1 MLYAA
6 HGSNLHPVRL
16 SLRLPGSRFLGTG
29 VVPGRKLRFHKRS
42 IDHSGK
48 CNIVEGNDS
57 VYVSVYELSEEEKT
71 KLDAIEGVGSGYSVQ
86 TINIPGFS
94 ECLTYIA
101 ADTHIDEALRP
112 YSWYKELV
120 LAGCES
126 LGFPEGYVT
135 MIQNISAIDDP
146 DEHRHAINMGIV
158 EKLRLSVNGA
168 SIIKRK
174 QSWSGK

>member
-29 VVPGRKLRFHKRS
+29 VVAGRKLRFHKRS
-42 IDHSGK
+42 VDHSGK
-48 CNIVEGNDS
+48 CNIVEGDDRI
-57 VYVSVYELSEEEKT
+57 YVSVYELSEEEKM
-71 KLDAIEGVGSGYSVQ
+71 KLDAIEGVGSGYSVE
-86 TINIPGFS
+86 TIDVPGFS
-94 ECLTYIA
+94 ECLTYVA
-101 ADTHIDEALRP
+101 AATHIDEALRP

-120 LAGCES
+120 LAGCEA

-135 MIQNISAIDDP
+135 MIRNIGAIDDP
-146 DEHRHAINMGIV
+146 DEQRHATNMGIV

-168 SIIKRK
+168 SIINGK